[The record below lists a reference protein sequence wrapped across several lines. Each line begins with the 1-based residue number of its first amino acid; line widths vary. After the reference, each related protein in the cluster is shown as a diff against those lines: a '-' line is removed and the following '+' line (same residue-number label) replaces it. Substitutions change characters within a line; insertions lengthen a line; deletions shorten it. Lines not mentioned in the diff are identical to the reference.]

1 MLNFLFN
8 GHDLKFLMPVVDCIK
23 ARPDI
28 ETRIQMLKGHR
39 LTEAEE
45 KEAEE
50 LVAWADIVFCEW
62 ALGNAVWFSRHKRND
77 QLLVI
82 RMHAQEFHNKTLH
95 FLEEIEWRAVDA
107 LVVICPDAVDYMRRM
122 YPEQM
127 SKVCYL
133 PNPLDIT
140 RRFSESRMPGAEMS
154 LGLLGLV
161 PWMKRP
167 DLAVLVLMACQ
178 RMFQGMDL
186 HIKGKKAADFP
197 WMKGARFKTDLENY
211 AAFEE
216 HAKPLVAQGSL
227 VFDGFDP
234 NPGAWYSER
243 GFILSTSDYEGS
255 HQAVAEGMAQGCIPV
270 IRDWPGAADLYPRE
284 YVWHTVEEAKDII
297 ARTLQTPH
305 AYWAEVEKCRDFACR
320 HFDARSLFL
329 EYERIFSKHPN
340 YTSIEKLHPRSSLR
354 IGILAYIQPGTNNG
368 YRVRVEQFIAQYRR
382 LGLPVTLICL
392 HNGKC
397 SAHEVN
403 AHVEE
408 LRKLGCEVEAVAVS
422 GFFDMELTDG
432 QSKTLASQL
441 KPVVEKH
448 GLQWLQA
455 EAGYCARVA
464 LVVKKACPQ
473 LKVSFDCHGVL
484 PEEAV
489 MGGSSPA
496 RVAALERME
505 FQILHQS
512 DFVIFVAHAMQA
524 HCIAKYG
531 LLKDAMIVPCC
542 IRENSIRES
551 IKCQEVECG
560 LPEDGRPILGYL
572 GSMAVW
578 QCSEEMV
585 ALFGELHRRYPE
597 IFFAVFTPKA
607 DQPKAKTLFE
617 TYGIPSGSY
626 TIAELAFEQVP
637 SVLTRLNAGMMLRL
651 DSAVNRVA
659 SPTKFGEM
667 IAAGVPVVATDCI
680 GDYSSD
686 VAKNGFGVIVPLEE
700 VESKTYSDETC
711 RKIRELL
718 LARRN
723 EDADFIAKTSAYCRD
738 NLFWDAHVCA
748 LQEKY
753 WSIDLMRK

>member
-1 MLNFLFN
+1 MANFLFY
-8 GHDLKFLMPVVDCIK
+8 GHDFKFLTPVIECVK
-23 ARPDI
+23 AKKDVEVRVQLH
-28 ETRIQMLKGHR
+28 RGHQ
-39 LTEAEE
+39 LTSAEVAEAE
-45 KEAEE
+45 K
-50 LVAWADIVFCEW
+50 LNAWADIVFCEW
-62 ALGNAVWFSRHKRND
+62 ALGNAVWFSQHKRPG
-77 QLLVI
+77 QLLVV
-82 RMHAQEFHNKTLH
+82 RMHFQEYHAGLP
-95 FLEEIEWRAVDA
+95 FLGEMNWRAIDA
-107 LVVICPDAVDYMRRM
+107 LIVICPDAVKHMREH

-127 SKVCYL
+127 GKVHYI
-133 PNPLDIT
+133 PNPLDIPM
-140 RRFSESRMPGAEMS
+140 RFSCARQIGAEMT
-154 LGLLGLV
+154 LGYLGMV
-161 PWMKRP
+161 PWRKRP
-167 DLAVLVLMACQ
+167 DLAYEITDGCRHRGLDVE
-178 RMFQGMDL
+178 L
-186 HIKGKKAADFP
+186 HVKGKRPEDYP
-197 WMKGARFKTDLENY
+197 WMKGEKFAKENACY
-211 AAFEE
+211 ADFYKSIED
-216 HAKPLVAQGSL
+216 AKKKGVV

-234 NPGAWYSER
+234 NPGRWYSER

-270 IRDWPGAADLYPRE
+270 IRDWQGAADLYPRE

-382 LGLPVTLICL
+382 LGLPVTLVCL

-397 SAHEVN
+397 APHEVKD
-403 AHVEE
+403 HVEE

-464 LVVKKACPQ
+464 LVVKRACPR

-505 FQILHQS
+505 FQILRQS

-524 HCIAKYG
+524 HYIAKYG

-551 IKCQEVECG
+551 IKCQEVKCG
-560 LPEDGRPILGYL
+560 LPEDGRPVLGYL

-686 VAKNGFGVIVPLEE
+686 VTKNGFGVIVPLEE

-723 EDADFIAKTSAYCRD
+723 GDSGFITRTSAYCRD
-738 NLFWDAHVCA
+738 NLFWDAHA
-748 LQEKY
+748 ERLTGRY
-753 WSIDLMRK
+753 WEVSNE